1 MEDKLQIYYK
11 ILCINKESFSN
22 IAELLHTDEFSVCNL
37 DKNAKFSFICDNSA
51 LYISLFHHSHM
62 EKSIDFRS
70 RFREYVNQIHQRLVN
85 VLNLNRAFVYQ
96 KKLNML

>member
-37 DKNAKFSFICDNSA
+37 DKNAQFSFICDNSA
-51 LYISLFHHSHM
+51 LYISLFHHSDIQ
-62 EKSIDFRS
+62 EIACIIIVFR
-70 RFREYVNQIHQRLVN
+70 RGVMCI
-85 VLNLNRAFVYQ
+85 
-96 KKLNML
+96 KLK